1 MSAKTVNF
9 PSAADT
15 LLVMTQVLPTVQ
27 DAGRLL
33 TELRFVR
40 PQDRE
45 DAAQEAWVAY
55 LEGREVARAVG
66 TFAQRLRR
74 QRQRV
79 VVNSEALLGI

>member
-1 MSAKTVNF
+1 
-9 PSAADT
+9 
-15 LLVMTQVLPTVQ
+15 MTQVLPTVE

-45 DAAQEAWVAY
+45 DAAQEAWVAH
-55 LEGREVARAVG
+55 LEGRDVARAVG

-79 VVNSEALLGI
+79 VVNSEVLSVI